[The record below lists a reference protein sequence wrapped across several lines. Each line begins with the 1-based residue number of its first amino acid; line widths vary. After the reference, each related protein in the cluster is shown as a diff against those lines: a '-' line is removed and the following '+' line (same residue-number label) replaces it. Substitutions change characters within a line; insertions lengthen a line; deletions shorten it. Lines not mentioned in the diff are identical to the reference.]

1 MPNRNQLSFP
11 PLVQSQQWTSKSI
24 ASWPG
29 AEFTRRNK
37 LRTTCIEP
45 YNAGFLGELE
55 EALGKE
61 TFGRFTDSLQ
71 PTTSHT
77 THRGRP
83 PPEKGKKA
91 IKAAYTLP
99 RAKVEGESE
108 VDLSASL
115 ASTTLSLSG
124 RPSSSRFLET
134 FATPYGPAP
143 SYMFED
149 REKVSP
155 CALHRTRCT
164 WLLLVNPIYPTAS
177 RWGRYPTGSGST
189 GGLSRPSS
197 IRSCTRAGCHQTSG
211 SAGR

>member
-55 EALGKE
+55 ETLGKE

-149 REKVSP
+149 REKMGSLSDWFGKYGRPEPSELNKKLYTSWVPSNKRV
-155 CALHRTRCT
+155 CGEMSAVQVMKRGELTR
-164 WLLLVNPIYPTAS
+164 
-177 RWGRYPTGSGST
+177 
-189 GGLSRPSS
+189 
-197 IRSCTRAGCHQTSG
+197 
-211 SAGR
+211 